1 MIRTDVH
8 IMRIYLAVMHERG
21 QREAA
26 NTHSMVQL
34 LGRRV
39 VNRSLFSPG
48 QQPLQRRLLLPG
60 TDDESLRAD
69 AGRADLPDGAG
80 AADDVD
86 GSARVLR
93 R

>member
-21 QREAA
+21 QLEAA

-39 VNRSLFSPG
+39 VNRSLFSPSPPPPPATKK
-48 QQPLQRRLLLPG
+48 QQACSINKPW
-60 TDDESLRAD
+60 
-69 AGRADLPDGAG
+69 
-80 AADDVD
+80 
-86 GSARVLR
+86 
-93 R
+93 